1 MRRRII
7 VTGGAGFIGSNFLN
21 YWSKLYPD
29 DLLFV
34 VDNLTYAGNLS
45 NIKNLIEESKINFIK
60 ADIANNKN
68 LENIFHEHSINHI
81 VNFAAESHVD
91 RSILNPACFIKT
103 NIEGTFNLLNIFA
116 NYWLKNNSPNDWRF
130 LHISTDEVFGSLS
143 INEKKFDEYSPY
155 KPRSPYSA
163 SKAASDHLV
172 MAWFHTYN
180 LPVIVS
186 NCSNN
191 FGPYQFPEKLIPLT
205 ILKLIK
211 GEKVPIYG
219 DGENIRDWL
228 YVGDHVNAL
237 LQVAEKGKVS
247 ETYCIGG
254 HGEMTNKNIVNE
266 ICKIMDKIYIDKAP
280 HSKLIYFVEDRPGH
294 DRRYAIDPKKLKNEL
309 GWKVEK
315 TFSKN
320 LELTVRWYLENIDWC
335 KKVLKNQ
342 SLNRRGLNK

>member
-21 YWSKLYPD
+21 YWSKFYPD

-81 VNFAAESHVD
+81 INFAAESHVD

-191 FGPYQFPEKLIPLT
+191 FGPYQHPEKFIPKIVINYLLGKD
-205 ILKLIK
+205 IP
-211 GEKVPIYG
+211 VYG
-219 DGENIRDWL
+219 NGENIRDWL
-228 YVGDHVNAL
+228 FVNDHVTAL
-237 LQVAEKGKVS
+237 EKILVS
-247 ETYCIGG
+247 ASPGSTYCIGG
-254 HGEMTNKNIVNE
+254 DEEISNIELVKK
-266 ICKIMDKIYIDKAP
+266 ICKILDNLIPNPNKDNKHNLI
-280 HSKLIYFVEDRPGH
+280 KLVKDRPGH
-294 DRRYAIDPKKLKNEL
+294 DFRYSINSDKIKQELKWNSSTKLNEGL
-309 GWKVEK
+309 EQTIKWYIENEK
-315 TFSKN
+315 WWRSIVFD
-320 LELTVRWYLENIDWC
+320 E
-335 KKVLKNQ
+335 
-342 SLNRRGLNK
+342 

>member
-21 YWSKLYPD
+21 YWSKFYPD

-81 VNFAAESHVD
+81 INFAAESHVD

-191 FGPYQFPEKLIPLT
+191 FGPYQHPEKFIPKIVINYLLGKD
-205 ILKLIK
+205 IP
-211 GEKVPIYG
+211 VYG
-219 DGENIRDWL
+219 NGENIRDWL
-228 YVGDHVNAL
+228 FVNDHVTAL
-237 LQVAEKGKVS
+237 EKILVS
-247 ETYCIGG
+247 ASPGSTYCIGG
-254 HGEMTNKNIVNE
+254 DEEISNIELVKK
-266 ICKIMDKIYIDKAP
+266 ICKILDNLIPNPNKDNKHNLI
-280 HSKLIYFVEDRPGH
+280 KLVKDRPGH
-294 DRRYAIDPKKLKNEL
+294 DFRYSINSDKIKQELKWNPNTKLNEGL
-309 GWKVEK
+309 EQTIKWYVENEK
-315 TFSKN
+315 WWRSIVFD
-320 LELTVRWYLENIDWC
+320 E
-335 KKVLKNQ
+335 
-342 SLNRRGLNK
+342 